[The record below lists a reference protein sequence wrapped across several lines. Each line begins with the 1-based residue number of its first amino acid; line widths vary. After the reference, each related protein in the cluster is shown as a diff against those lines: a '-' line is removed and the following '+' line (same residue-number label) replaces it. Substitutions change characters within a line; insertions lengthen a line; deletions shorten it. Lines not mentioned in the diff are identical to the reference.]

1 MEIEPDEAD
10 LAFSLILFRL
20 LRGWFGLVRVGVF
33 HVFGF
38 GFS

>member
-1 MEIEPDEAD
+1 MEIELDEVD
-10 LAFSLILFRL
+10 LVFSFILFRL

-33 HVFGF
+33 YVFGF